1 LGEMIETFEQLVLEA
16 GEKARVDRKSRL
28 SRRKKCHLR
37 GRCSKKSINSPA
49 GGLDSGEMIEKFE
62 QLVLETGEKAGV
74 ALEIR
79 LTRLRKRSFVGE
91 LFE

>member
-1 LGEMIETFEQLVLEA
+1 L
-16 GEKARVDRKSRL
+16 
-28 SRRKKCHLR
+28 
-37 GRCSKKSINSPA
+37 
-49 GGLDSGEMIEKFE
+49 GEMIEKFE